1 MWLCSCTVFRT
12 SCIFFYSNKI
22 TKLVLCKKTNTTQC
36 SDRSCAAVAH
46 LLRAPVGLYTHTHTH
61 TRTHTQERERERERE
76 QKSVWENDI
85 SRANRRPRCLFK
97 CEGVPR
103 FIFQEI
109 MCMCTILYKYT
120 CQRDLVG
127 PRAMIFLA
135 ASASS
140 SSESNQVPH
149 LLSASLCTAPLSIGN
164 RPSPH
169 TTTTLL

>member
-1 MWLCSCTVFRT
+1 MY
-12 SCIFFYSNKI
+12 FFYSDKI
-22 TKLVLCKKTNTTQC
+22 TELVLCIKINTTQC

-46 LLRAPVGLYTHTHTH
+46 LLRAPVGLYIH
-61 TRTHTQERERERERE
+61 TRARARERERE

-85 SRANRRPRCLFK
+85 SRANRSPRCLFN
-97 CEGVPR
+97 CEGVSR
-103 FIFQEI
+103 FVFQEI
-109 MCMCTILYKYT
+109 MCICTILYKYT

-140 SSESNQVPH
+140 SSESKQVPH
-149 LLSASLCTAPLSIGN
+149 LLSASLCTAPLFIGN